1 RRSFEETLRTS
12 HESNAFQW
20 SDVRLNLPGSPEYAP
35 GEAWISKRRQD
46 GSLASDFATFV
57 DDQRVMG
64 GSHERVKS
72 AGHAISTRESYLGIQ
87 DALRKVRHFLG
98 SKFAG
103 AWAGVVVL
111 NDEEKGIV
119 QLLSQENWDK
129 MRIIDKWLSRVE
141 GGEWELDHS
150 ELRSDRG
157 FWVYACQAYP

>member
-1 RRSFEETLRTS
+1 
-12 HESNAFQW
+12 
-20 SDVRLNLPGSPEYAP
+20 
-35 GEAWISKRRQD
+35 
-46 GSLASDFATFV
+46 SDFATFV

-72 AGHAISTRESYLGIQ
+72 AGHAISTLESYLGIQ

-129 MRIIDKWLSRVE
+129 MKRIIDKWLSRVE
-141 GGEWELDHS
+141 GGEWELNHS

-157 FWVYACQAYP
+157 LIRCHASPRASCRTSPTPSKYDIVVSKSAR

>member
-1 RRSFEETLRTS
+1 MALNEDSKFPLAEEVIRGDPDD
-12 HESNAFQW
+12 EFNAFQW
-20 SDVRLNLPGSPEYAP
+20 SDVRLNLPGSPGYTP
-35 GEAWISKRRQD
+35 GEAWISKRRRD

-64 GSHERVKS
+64 GSHARIKS

-129 MRIIDKWLSRVE
+129 MKGIINKWISRVE
-141 GGEWELDHS
+141 EG
-150 ELRSDRG
+150 
-157 FWVYACQAYP
+157 